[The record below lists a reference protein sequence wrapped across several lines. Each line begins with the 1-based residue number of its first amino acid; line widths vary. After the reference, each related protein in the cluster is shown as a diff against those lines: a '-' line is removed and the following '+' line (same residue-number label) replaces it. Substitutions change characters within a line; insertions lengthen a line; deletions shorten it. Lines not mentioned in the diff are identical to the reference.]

1 MIWKDEIDVDHYNRK
16 ELPLINPTTDKSLL
30 FCSFSRDFWRIIILN
45 SGYEVKTLEEVASIA
60 NIVVTTTG
68 CKCVVRGEHMIE
80 MPDDAI
86 VCNIGHF
93 DVEIDV
99 NWLNKN
105 ATSRDTVKPQ
115 VFFSFYLN

>member
-1 MIWKDEIDVDHYNRK
+1 MIVTLQISF
-16 ELPLINPTTDKSLL
+16 LIFLCLRN
-30 FCSFSRDFWRIIILN
+30 FWGKVTLH
-45 SGYEVKTLEEVASIA
+45 SGYEVKTLEHVASVA

-80 MPDDAI
+80 MPEDAI

-99 NWLNKN
+99 NWLNTN
-105 ATSRDTVKPQ
+105 AISRDAVKPQ
-115 VFFSFYLN
+115 VFCLTV